1 MQKKMEF
8 LLNKR
13 INSARNVSNDSTD
26 TTVRHDFLFGLE
38 DSGIATSNDV
48 HSLEFDDQ
56 LPVTPPP
63 TNVRGKVVSGKV
75 LNDKNVIVRKIGT
88 FEKSKATSS
97 IPSLSINSNATINI
111 HYYPEQSIFWS
122 YVIVTIST
130 IVQILIHGIQL
141 SFGIFL
147 LNAKVFFKNS
157 HEDLADYGK
166 CLNRIFF
173 FKKKNLCHIQRTPIV
188 NFFFLLI
195 FCKNIIQNAF

>member
-1 MQKKMEF
+1 MEF

-13 INSARNVSNDSTD
+13 INSGRNVSTNDSTD

-48 HSLEFDDQ
+48 HSSEFDDQ

-63 TNVRGKVVSGKV
+63 PTNVGVAKVITAKIIGER
-75 LNDKNVIVRKIGT
+75 LDKSAILGKIGT

-122 YVIVTIST
+122 YVIVFIGTM
-130 IVQILIHGIQL
+130 VQIFNHGLQL

-147 LNAKVFFKNS
+147 LNAKVFFKKS
-157 HEDLADYGK
+157 QEDLSSYGK
-166 CLNRIFF
+166 
-173 FKKKNLCHIQRTPIV
+173 
-188 NFFFLLI
+188 
-195 FCKNIIQNAF
+195 

>member
-1 MQKKMEF
+1 MQKMEF

-26 TTVRHDFLFGLE
+26 TVRHDFLFGLE

-48 HSLEFDDQ
+48 HSSEFDDQ
-56 LPVTPPP
+56 LPGTPPP
-63 TNVRGKVVSGKV
+63 TSIKGKVISEKV
-75 LNDKNVIVRKIGT
+75 CKTINPIVRNIGT

-122 YVIVTIST
+122 YVIVFIST
-130 IVQILIHGIQL
+130 IVQTLNHGLQL

-157 HEDLADYGK
+157 QEDLADYGK
-166 CLNRIFF
+166 
-173 FKKKNLCHIQRTPIV
+173 
-188 NFFFLLI
+188 
-195 FCKNIIQNAF
+195 

>member
-1 MQKKMEF
+1 MQKMEF

-48 HSLEFDDQ
+48 HSIEFDDQ

-63 TNVRGKVVSGKV
+63 KIVAGKVISGKV
-75 LNDKNVIVRKIGT
+75 CKDKSSIVGKIGT

-122 YVIVTIST
+122 YVIVFIST
-130 IVQILIHGIQL
+130 IVQILNHGLQM

-157 HEDLADYGK
+157 HEYLADYG
-166 CLNRIFF
+166 N
-173 FKKKNLCHIQRTPIV
+173 
-188 NFFFLLI
+188 
-195 FCKNIIQNAF
+195 